1 MKNEKHNLSGK
12 PVLYIFSGL
21 PGVGKSTLAKELAER
36 EDAVYL
42 RIDAIEQGLRDICG
56 IKVGGEGYR
65 LAYRIAEENI
75 KAGQSVV
82 ADCVNPWKLTRE
94 EWKETAVNNNAGYIN
109 IEIVCT
115 EKEEHKKRA
124 EGRVS
129 EVKNLQLPSWDKIQ
143 NLKYEQWEDRV
154 ITVDTSRKTVE
165 ESVDELI
172 FKIAAWTGETK

>member
-1 MKNEKHNLSGK
+1 M
-12 PVLYIFSGL
+12 
-21 PGVGKSTLAKELAER
+21 
-36 EDAVYL
+36 
-42 RIDAIEQGLRDICG
+42 
-56 IKVGGEGYR
+56 
-65 LAYRIAEENI
+65 
-75 KAGQSVV
+75 V

-124 EGRVS
+124 EGMVS